1 MTTVS
6 HTRVLKFLAWFLFA
20 FALALP
26 LWESRPTASQSQ
38 TANLNRVASEVP
50 DGAVAAAAP
59 ATEALTTDMDAK
71 TDDLFNNFGARGTP
85 INECIADAVPPTA
98 RGNGRFEDNKFIFEE
113 EETVADGLGPTYN
126 DVGCVTCHQAV
137 DTGAFGQQM
146 EFRAGHLSGGNFVD
160 APGGQ
165 LIHARGTDSDIV
177 EHITTG
183 ENVRAFRVVL
193 QALGDGFIECI
204 ANQTLQDNVA
214 AEPSAVRGALTA
226 VPVVEANN
234 TLRIGRFGWKAQ
246 HASLLSFS
254 GDAYL
259 NEMGIT
265 NKFDGFGG
273 RSSSAAD
280 AGTHENPASTADG
293 VIDVNFGTQ
302 FDPVADPEDDGGDV
316 LAFADFMAATRA
328 PGRQNPIPAAALRG
342 DPLFNQV
349 GCAACHT
356 RTFTT
361 ATAGTAINGGAFTVP
376 AALGDKII
384 HPFSDFALHDVGTGD
399 GIVQNA
405 GQASANLMRT
415 APLWGIRARNRFMHD
430 GLTVN
435 ISEAIQRHAGQATA
449 ARNAFNAL
457 TAAQRSDLLFFILS
471 L

>member
-1 MTTVS
+1 MPKLFK
-6 HTRVLKFLAWFLFA
+6 VLALTLFA
-20 FALALP
+20 ALALS
-26 LWESRPTASQSQ
+26 LWLSPPTTGQDKKG
-38 TANLNRVASEVP
+38 NDEVDSETGS
-50 DGAVAAAAP
+50 GAVSLLAP
-59 ATEALTTDMDAK
+59 TEALTTDMDAK

-85 INECIADAVPPTA
+85 IDECVAEPVPPTA

-113 EETVADGLGPTYN
+113 EETVEDGLGPTYN

-146 EFRAGHLSGGNFVD
+146 EFRAGHLNNGSFVD
-160 APGGQ
+160 NPGGQ

-177 EHITTG
+177 EHITTA
-183 ENVRAFRVVL
+183 ETVRSFRVVL
-193 QALGDGFIECI
+193 QALGDGFVECI

-214 AEPSAVRGALTA
+214 AQPSAQRGTLTA

-234 TLRIGRFGWKAQ
+234 ALRIGRFGWKGQ

-273 RSSSAAD
+273 RSSNAPD

-293 VIDVNFGTQ
+293 VIQVTGPP
-302 FDPVADPEDDGGDV
+302 FDPVVDPEDDGRDV
-316 LAFADFMAATRA
+316 FAFADFMAATRA
-328 PGRQNPIPAAALRG
+328 PGRQNPLSAAAIRG

-349 GCAACHT
+349 GCAVCHT
-356 RTFTT
+356 RNFTT
-361 ATAGTAINGGAFTVP
+361 APAGTLINGGAFTVP

-384 HPFSDFALHDVGTGD
+384 HPFSDFALHNIGTGD

-405 GQASANLMRT
+405 GQSTANQIRT
-415 APLWGIRARNRFMHD
+415 QALWGIRARNRFMHD

-435 ISEAIQRHAGQATA
+435 VSEAIQRHAGQATA

-457 TAAQRSDLLFFILS
+457 TAGQRSDLLFFVLS